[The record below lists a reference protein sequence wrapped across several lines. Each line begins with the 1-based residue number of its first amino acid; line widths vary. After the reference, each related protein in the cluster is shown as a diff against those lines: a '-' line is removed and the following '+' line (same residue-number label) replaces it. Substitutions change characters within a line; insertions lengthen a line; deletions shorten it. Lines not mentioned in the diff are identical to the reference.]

1 MMLHKI
7 INPLKETINNFPNV
21 NIKNIK
27 SNSKE
32 VKKETYLLQ

>member
-27 SNSKE
+27 NQIQRK
-32 VKKETYLLQ
+32 